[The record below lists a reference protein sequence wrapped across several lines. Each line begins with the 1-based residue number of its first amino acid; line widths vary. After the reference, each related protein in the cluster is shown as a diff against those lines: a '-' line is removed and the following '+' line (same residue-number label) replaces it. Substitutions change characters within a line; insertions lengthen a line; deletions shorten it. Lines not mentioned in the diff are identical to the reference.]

1 MAGSLKWLRYTTDV
15 GDDFGIFADE
25 SNAELAGTA
34 VDLTGG
40 ASILY
45 ALPRN
50 VKPRFARYQDATG
63 TIVRKAIICV
73 QGTAPTTPIVDPSSG
88 ASLDLT
94 AIVGEKVRILTGV
107 DSGILDG
114 DIS

>member
-63 TIVRKAIICV
+63 TIVRKAVICV

-107 DSGILDG
+107 DSGIIDG

>member
-107 DSGILDG
+107 DSGIIDG